1 MAKKIRI
8 FVLFLILSVIFK
20 YGYGIYMVS
29 GNSMSPSM
37 SDKSLLLVK
46 KTSYDFEN
54 PRLGDIIV
62 LYDFEEEY

>member
-1 MAKKIRI
+1 
-8 FVLFLILSVIFK
+8 
-20 YGYGIYMVS
+20 MVS
-29 GNSMSPSM
+29 GNSMNPSM

-62 LYDFEEEY
+62 LYDFEEDDLKLYNIYFYCKVAF